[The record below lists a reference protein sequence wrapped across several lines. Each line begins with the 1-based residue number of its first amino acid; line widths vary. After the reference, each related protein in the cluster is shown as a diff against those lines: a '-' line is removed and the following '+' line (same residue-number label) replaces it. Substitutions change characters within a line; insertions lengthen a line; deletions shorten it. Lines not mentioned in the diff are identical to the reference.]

1 MHALFT
7 ADSRPLEW
15 LQTFYNDTLGRGKFD
30 SADDNPGDDTELLQP
45 EIFMTGR
52 PPGHGKP
59 GRQFIG
65 EQSTGHTIA
74 MTQQIVHSL

>member
-45 EIFMTGR
+45 EIFMAGR

-65 EQSTGHTIA
+65 ESKVPDIQL
-74 MTQQIVHSL
+74 Q